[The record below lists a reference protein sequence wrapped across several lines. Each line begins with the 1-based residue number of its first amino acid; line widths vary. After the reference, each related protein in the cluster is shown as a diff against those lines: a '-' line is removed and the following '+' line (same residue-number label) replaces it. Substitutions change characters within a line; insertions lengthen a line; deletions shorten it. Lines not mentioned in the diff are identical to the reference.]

1 MYFGKTIINA
11 WEIVHLWFWMGLT
24 GFFPGIVKFADS
36 NSTRK
41 LKLHEK
47 NFPQNSTN

>member
-1 MYFGKTIINA
+1 
-11 WEIVHLWFWMGLT
+11 MGLT
-24 GFFPGIVKFADS
+24 GFFPGIAKFSDS

-47 NFPQNSTN
+47 SFPAKFY